1 MQLRLVLCAPL
12 ALLVMKAA
20 AALSV
25 ADVPCGKPQAAT
37 KIVGGGAARA
47 GQFPWLVSLQL
58 DGEPWCGGTLVSQW
72 FVVTAAHCLKQMKAD
87 RFSVVA
93 GEHDLTQRDGKEQR
107 LAVQA
112 IALHP
117 DYRVGKFR
125 HDLAVLRLAQPAVWG
140 GRVQP
145 ACLPPMAPPSAGD
158 QTESSEAEPPASV
171 VNRTATV
178 AGWGWTAEVRDGGE
192 RADRLR
198 TVSVP
203 VMGPRECS
211 DWFAAAGRKNRLHAG
226 QLCAGFKEGGRD
238 GCQGD
243 SGGPLLL
250 PLEGRETL
258 VGVVSAGI
266 GCGRPGL
273 PGVYTD
279 VTHYM
284 DWIKKMVS

>member
-1 MQLRLVLCAPL
+1 MQLRLLLWTL
-12 ALLVMKAA
+12 AALAAAAAA
-20 AALSV
+20 AALNV
-25 ADVPCGKPQAAT
+25 ADVPCGKQRAAT
-37 KIVGGGAARA
+37 KIVGGSGARP

-72 FVVTAAHCLKQMKAD
+72 FVVTAAHCLKNMKAD

-93 GEHDLTQRDGKEQR
+93 GEHDLTQHEGKEQR
-107 LAVQA
+107 LPVQA

-117 DYRVGKFR
+117 EYRVGKFR

-145 ACLPPMAPPSAGD
+145 ACLPASD
-158 QTESSEAEPPASV
+158 QTEAV
-171 VNRTATV
+171 LNRTATV

-203 VMGPRECS
+203 VMGPLECT

-250 PLEGRETL
+250 PLEGRSTL

-279 VTHYM
+279 VSHYM
-284 DWIKKMVS
+284 GWIKKMVA